1 MTNLALQTQN
11 ATPFNTAINT
21 SNNVPTMTSLEIVEF
36 INNHRQANG
45 NNTVLRHDNF
55 MTKVPQ
61 VLGESLAPKFLGTS
75 FYVNGAGNQVER
87 QIYIFPKREACL
99 MAMSYSY
106 DIQAEI
112 YDRMTA
118 LEQQVVFQPQ
128 LPNFLDPAEAAL
140 AWAEQYKAKKLAE
153 TQLIEAQQVIEI
165 QAPKAEIFDAYLDK
179 SRTYTIREFAQH
191 NGVKE
196 KLVKEWIVEKK
207 WATGSCGKT
216 FRPAAWS
223 NVHNYMRMVRSGKP
237 FTNAYGQ
244 TIYNETIAFTQ
255 AGFDEAVRKMIKAG
269 IMKPLNENKGA

>member
-1 MTNLALQTQN
+1 MTSLSLQTQN
-11 ATPFNTAINT
+11 STPFNTAIITANT
-21 SNNVPTMTSLEIVEF
+21 VPTMTSLEIVEF

-45 NNTVLRHDNF
+45 NNTVLAHSDF
-55 MTKVPQ
+55 MRKVPE
-61 VLGESLAPKFLGTS
+61 VLGEEGSRNFSDTYTHPQNKQTYPC
-75 FYVNGAGNQVER
+75 YVFQ
-87 QIYIFPKREACL
+87 KREACL

-106 DIQAEI
+106 DLQAEI

-140 AWAEQYKAKKLAE
+140 AWAEQYKATKLAE

>member
-1 MTNLALQTQN
+1 MTSLSLQTQN
-11 ATPFNTAINT
+11 STPFNTAIITANT
-21 SNNVPTMTSLEIVEF
+21 VPTMTSLEIVEF

-45 NNTVLRHDNF
+45 NETVLAHSDF
-55 MTKVPQ
+55 LKKVPE
-61 VLGESLAPKFLGTS
+61 VLGHL
-75 FYVNGAGNQVER
+75 VAGNFSS
-87 QIYIFPKREACL
+87 IYKDSLNRDKPCYVFPKREACL

-106 DIQAEI
+106 DLQAEI

-140 AWAEQYKAKKLAE
+140 AWAEQYKATKLAE

>member
-1 MTNLALQTQN
+1 MTSLSLQTQN

-21 SNNVPTMTSLEIVEF
+21 TNNVPTMTSLEIVEF

-45 NNTVLRHDNF
+45 NDTVLRHDHF
-55 MTKVPQ
+55 MTKVPE
-61 VLGESLAPKFLGTS
+61 VLGEINAPKFLGTQN
-75 FYVNGAGNQVER
+75 YGNNNTRSV
-87 QIYIFPKREACL
+87 YNFPKREACL

-140 AWAEQYKAKKLAE
+140 AWAEQYKATKLAE
-153 TQLIEAQQVIEI
+153 TQLIEAKQVIEI

-207 WATGSCGKT
+207 WATGSCAKT
-216 FRPAAWS
+216 FKPAAWS